1 MKIRKV
7 LFIGLAASLCL
18 GAVASQPAKKTK
30 KKHTKDGIISSI
42 LALAS
47 FLLFAGACI
56 CSMVLRG
63 KGGLYLGAMGIL
75 AMGLSIYGF
84 LLGLKSFSEE
94 NRNFLYSKTGS
105 VANGILTVIWLTMFL
120 IGIG

>member
-1 MKIRKV
+1 MARKRYKYS
-7 LFIGLAASLCL
+7 F
-18 GAVASQPAKKTK
+18 TK

-63 KGGLYLGAMGIL
+63 KGGLYLGAMGVL
-75 AMGLSIYGF
+75 AMGLYIYGVV
-84 LLGLKSFSEE
+84 LGLKSCSEE
-94 NRNFLYSKTGS
+94 NRDFLYSKTGS

>member
-1 MKIRKV
+1 
-7 LFIGLAASLCL
+7 
-18 GAVASQPAKKTK
+18 
-30 KKHTKDGIISSI
+30 
-42 LALAS
+42 
-47 FLLFAGACI
+47 
-56 CSMVLRG
+56 MVLRG

-84 LLGLKSFSEE
+84 LLGLKSFSEV
-94 NRNFLYSKTGS
+94 NRNFLYSTTGS